1 MLSTGGAD
9 TRLYNLLFES
19 LDVQRNNAYKSA
31 KREFFQST
39 LKSFDHRVGATVH
52 IAPGRQQA
60 LVCPPLNGEAL
71 AIAPHPSCMRW
82 PPAIAGP
89 SNHAARDPRM
99 DTDQMSDRDESG
111 RALPHTPYSPCS
123 LGVLTTLSQNAARA
137 TARPHA
143 ERSCGIVMMPD
154 LRSHCAPSLDSTQIT
169 ELPHKE
175 LLHRRE
181 VICVCSP

>member
-9 TRLYNLLFES
+9 TRLYDLIFES
-19 LDVQRNNAYKSA
+19 VDVQRNIAYKSA
-31 KREFFQST
+31 KREFLQST
-39 LKSFDHRVGATVH
+39 LKSFNDCIGATVH

-89 SNHAARDPRM
+89 SNHAARDPWR
-99 DTDQMSDRDESG
+99 DTAAGQMSDRDESG

-123 LGVLTTLSQNAARA
+123 LGVLTTLSQNAARV

-154 LRSHCAPSLDSTQIT
+154 LRSHCAPST